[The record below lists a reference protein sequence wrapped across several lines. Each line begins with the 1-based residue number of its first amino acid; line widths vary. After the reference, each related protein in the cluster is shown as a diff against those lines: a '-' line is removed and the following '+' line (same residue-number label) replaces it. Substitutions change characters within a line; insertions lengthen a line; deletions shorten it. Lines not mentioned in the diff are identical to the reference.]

1 MPERPQPTLFDTLCR
16 RLDPSAALVPDA
28 ELLDRYARTGDPAA
42 FELLVRRHGPLVLG
56 ACRRVLHDRHDA
68 DDAFQ
73 ATFLILA
80 RKARS
85 VRRAGALPAW
95 LHRTARRVAL
105 RANAQ
110 AARRARHEQPLTIDP
125 PRPPD
130 DPGRRELGAVLDE
143 EVNRLPERY
152 RRPVVLCYLGGRS
165 TAEAAAR
172 LGCPRGTVLSR
183 LATARSK
190 LRARLVRRGI
200 GL

>member
-1 MPERPQPTLFDTLCR
+1 LPGRPPSTLFDYLR
-16 RLDPSAALVPDA
+16 RRRDPSAALVPDA
-28 ELLDRYARTGDPAA
+28 ELLDRYVRTGDSAA

-56 ACRRVLHDRHDA
+56 ACRRTLRDRHDA
-68 DDAFQ
+68 EDAFQ

-110 AARRARHEQPLTIDP
+110 AARRARHEQPLTADP

-130 DPGRRELGAVLDE
+130 DPARRELGA
-143 EVNRLPERY
+143 
-152 RRPVVLCYLGGRS
+152 
-165 TAEAAAR
+165 
-172 LGCPRGTVLSR
+172 
-183 LATARSK
+183 
-190 LRARLVRRGI
+190 I
-200 GL
+200 